1 MLYDPEEH
9 KKPEKEENW
18 NFLKESKL
26 YERWMRIKKGIL
38 MRLHYDRP
46 RSRRS
51 ERELE
56 TIG

>member
-9 KKPEKEENW
+9 RKEEKKEKW
-18 NFLKESKL
+18 NFLTESTL

-38 MRLHYDRP
+38 MRLHIDRART
-46 RSRRS
+46 RSR

-56 TIG
+56 AAH